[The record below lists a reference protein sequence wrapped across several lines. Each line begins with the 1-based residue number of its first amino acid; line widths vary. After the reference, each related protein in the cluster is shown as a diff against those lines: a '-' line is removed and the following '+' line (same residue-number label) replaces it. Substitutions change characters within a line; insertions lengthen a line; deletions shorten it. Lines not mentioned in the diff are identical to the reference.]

1 MFSLN
6 KVLFWAVYFLTNQ
19 YDCDHDKYQK
29 LHFCFRCLKGNH
41 PVNHYFPVDV
51 NVHFNWCKALYSL
64 CDGLENATRNQNLVK
79 QNQWEMLTAVFT
91 VEKDSLSCHN
101 LISDN
106 VKQPHNYHSVRRI
119 NCLIIMD
126 EYKKTDDVRIFSVA
140 SDGLLRIVQSCIHS
154 VLMLDECGF

>member
-1 MFSLN
+1 MTVTTIN
-6 KVLFWAVYFLTNQ
+6 IKNY
-19 YDCDHDKYQK
+19 
-29 LHFCFRCLKGNH
+29 FCFRCLKGNH

-91 VEKDSLSCHN
+91 VEKDSLPCHN

-106 VKQPHNYHSVRRI
+106 VKKPRNYHSVG
-119 NCLIIMD
+119 
-126 EYKKTDDVRIFSVA
+126 V
-140 SDGLLRIVQSCIHS
+140 
-154 VLMLDECGF
+154 